1 MTEDSNLIKFP
12 VRRVLYATDFLES
25 SRLALDYAVAFAY
38 HYGATLVMVHAIEL
52 SQAAREAEMISVR
65 PSVSR
70 RAAMDRLEAL
80 ASKVRRAGVSVE
92 LDLGDGEPCQV
103 ILESA
108 RRHQADLLVI
118 GTHGMHKGLDHLVIG
133 SNTEKILLAAHCP
146 TLTIGR
152 YVLGGIDLNMKFSE
166 ILYISDFTPEAAA
179 AAPYALAL
187 GRDFGAP
194 VELCQM
200 LPEIAEDN
208 PVLRDEL
215 IKQYCDAIRPVL
227 PTEHENWC
235 KPAYQLKRSLVAE
248 QVLERAKSDPGS
260 LIVLG
265 VKTQSHLGRHLHTS
279 LAYELLVRSTCPL
292 LTVHNR

>member
-1 MTEDSNLIKFP
+1 MTEESHLKQFP
-12 VRRVLYATDFLES
+12 IRRILYATDFLES
-25 SRLALDYAVAFAY
+25 SRLALDYAVAFAH
-38 HYGATLVMVHAIEL
+38 HYGATLLMVHAVEL

-103 ILESA
+103 ILDSA
-108 RRHQADLLVI
+108 RRNHVDLLVM

-187 GRDFGAP
+187 GRDFSAP

-208 PVLRDEL
+208 PILRDEL

-227 PTEHENWC
+227 PAEHENWC

-292 LTVHNR
+292 LTIHNR